1 MRYLVFL
8 SLLAL
13 ALYAATAE
21 DVYEIYK
28 NKGINAVEEYL
39 KREFEPKEIK
49 EVKVKEVKTKP
60 VALKPP
66 TEKELISRDFWM

>member
-8 SLLAL
+8 YLLAL

-28 NKGINAVEEYL
+28 SKGINAVEEYL
-39 KREFEPKEIK
+39 KREFEPKEVKVK

-60 VALKPP
+60 VVIYR
-66 TEKELISRDFWM
+66 EIFG